1 LAVSNQFCG
10 INAIIFYAKQ
20 LFMRITNNN
29 NNLSQLI
36 IIFLG
41 IIQIIATF
49 IGGRMMDKWS
59 KRKFLFAG

>member
-1 LAVSNQFCG
+1 LAASNQFCG

-59 KRKFLFAG
+59 KRNFLFAG

>member
-1 LAVSNQFCG
+1 
-10 INAIIFYAKQ
+10 
-20 LFMRITNNN
+20 MRITNNN